1 MVSAYL
7 RVSPGQNQPVDLC
20 ARVAQVPG
28 MVNSLTSHRPGL
40 AIALK
45 VTAVFWFMV
54 MAALI
59 KSTSGD
65 VPPGEAVFFRS
76 FFAIPVI
83 LVWLATRGELR
94 QGLVMRNPWG
104 HLLRGLLGT
113 SAMGMTFAALGM
125 LPLPEVTAIGYATPI
140 FTVILA
146 VLILHERIRMVR
158 ISAILLGLAGVLV
171 MLWPRLGGGGSLQ
184 DTATF
189 GAILVLVATMLRA
202 MVQILVR
209 KLVHTEHTAAIVF
222 YFSVTASVL
231 SLMTLPFGWVVPS
244 VNTVMLL
251 ILAGILGG
259 MAQILIT
266 SSFRFG
272 PASMLAPID
281 YSSMLFS
288 ILIGYFWFAEVP
300 TMAMLIGAGLV
311 ITGNVLVIW
320 RERVLGLERA
330 KARAVRVPK
339 N

>member
-1 MVSAYL
+1 M
-7 RVSPGQNQPVDLC
+7 
-20 ARVAQVPG
+20 
-28 MVNSLTSHRPGL
+28 
-40 AIALK
+40 
-45 VTAVFWFMV
+45 
-54 MAALI
+54 
-59 KSTSGD
+59 
-65 VPPGEAVFFRS
+65 
-76 FFAIPVI
+76 
-83 LVWLATRGELR
+83 
-94 QGLVMRNPWG
+94 
-104 HLLRGLLGT
+104 
-113 SAMGMTFAALGM
+113 
-125 LPLPEVTAIGYATPI
+125 
-140 FTVILA
+140 
-146 VLILHERIRMVR
+146 
-158 ISAILLGLAGVLV
+158 
-171 MLWPRLGGGGSLQ
+171 Q